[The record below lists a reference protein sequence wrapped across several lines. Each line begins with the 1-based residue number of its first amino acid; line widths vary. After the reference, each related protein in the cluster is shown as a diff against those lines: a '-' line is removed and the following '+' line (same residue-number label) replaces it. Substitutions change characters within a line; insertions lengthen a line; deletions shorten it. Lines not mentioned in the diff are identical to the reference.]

1 MNDIVL
7 ATLLEAACL
16 APSVDN
22 CQPWR
27 FVCSNDSVNIFL
39 DRERADFFGDYGF
52 AASYATMGAAVENMQ
67 IAASHLGLVASV
79 TCFPSADVDH
89 VATVRF
95 SDAAVTPD
103 PLCHILPLRCTNRKK
118 YSSAS
123 LSQEQ
128 REALCHSAK
137 ISGAKLYLFE
147 DHSTVKALFRLAA
160 QVDSIIFDHP
170 LLHANLFRWIR
181 WSPREKSRTCDG
193 MPVGS
198 LEIDAFQR
206 LFFRIISSFRMLKFF
221 NMFGVNRLIGLLNSS
236 LLLKSSALGMIVMDG
251 TSNTDYLNGGRCM
264 ERVWLTA
271 SALGLA
277 YQPFGG
283 LPFLLTRMLRGGNE
297 GFSEKQYS
305 KLRGV
310 FHKLQ
315 QHAPVTPENGLVIFF
330 RVGFAAEPTERSIR
344 RPLSE
349 VAQLT
354 PQRPSMPLPTT
365 PLSSFAQAEPP
376 R

>member
-27 FVCSNDSVNIFL
+27 FVCSNDSVSIFL

-52 AASYATMGAAVENMQ
+52 AASFATIGAVIENMK
-67 IAASHLGLVASV
+67 IAASHLALVASV
-79 TCFPSADVDH
+79 VCFPSDDVDH
-89 VATVRF
+89 VATVMF
-95 SDAAVTPD
+95 SDATVTPD

-118 YSSAS
+118 YLSAS

-128 REALCHSAK
+128 RDALCQAAQ
-137 ISGAKLYLFE
+137 ISGAKLFLFE
-147 DHSTVKALFRLAA
+147 EHSTVKALFRLAA

-170 LLHANLFRWIR
+170 LLHANLYRWIR
-181 WSPREKSRTCDG
+181 WSPQEKSKTRDG

-206 LFFRIISSFRMLKFF
+206 LFFRVISSFGMLKFF

-236 LLLKSSALGMIVMDG
+236 LLLKSSALGLIVMDG
-251 TSNTDYLNGGRCM
+251 TSNVDYLNGGRCM

-271 SALGLA
+271 SSLGLA

-297 GFSEKQYS
+297 GFSDKQYS

-315 QHAPVTPENGLVIFF
+315 QHAPVTPDDGLVIFF
-330 RVGFAAEPTERSIR
+330 RVGTAAEPTERSIR

-349 VAQLT
+349 VAQLNH
-354 PQRPSMPLPTT
+354 QRSSIPLPTT
-365 PLSSFAQAEPP
+365 PSPQLAQPP
-376 R
+376 H

>member
-52 AASYATMGAAVENMQ
+52 AASYATIGAAVENMQ
-67 IAASHLGLVASV
+67 IAASHLDLVASV
-79 TCFPSADVDH
+79 TCFPSDDVDH
-89 VATVRF
+89 VATVKF
-95 SDAAVTPD
+95 SDATVTPD

-118 YSSAS
+118 YLSAS

-128 REALCHSAK
+128 RDALSQSAQL
-137 ISGAKLYLFE
+137 SGAKLYLFE
-147 DHSTVKALFRLAA
+147 EHSTVKALFRLAA

-170 LLHANLFRWIR
+170 LLHANLYRWIR
-181 WSPREKSRTCDG
+181 WSPHEKSKTCDG

-206 LFFRIISSFRMLKFF
+206 LFFRIISSFGTLKFF

-236 LLLKSSALGMIVMDG
+236 LLLKSSAVGLIVMDG
-251 TSNTDYLNGGRCM
+251 TSNVDYLNGGRCM

-297 GFSEKQYS
+297 GFSDKQYS
-305 KLRGV
+305 KLQGV
-310 FHKLQ
+310 FRSLQ
-315 QHAPVTPENGLVIFF
+315 QHAPVTPRNGLVIFF
-330 RVGFAAEPTERSIR
+330 RVGTAAAPTERSIR

-349 VAQLT
+349 VAQLN
-354 PQRPSMPLPTT
+354 PQYAPISHPTA
-365 PLSSFAQAEPP
+365 PLSSLA
-376 R
+376 

>member
-27 FVCSNDSVNIFL
+27 FVCSNDSVSIFL

-52 AASYATMGAAVENMQ
+52 AASFATIGAVIENMK
-67 IAASHLGLVASV
+67 IAASHLALVASV
-79 TCFPSADVDH
+79 VCFPSDDVDH
-89 VATVRF
+89 VATVIF
-95 SDAAVTPD
+95 SDATVTPD

-118 YSSAS
+118 YLSAS

-128 REALCHSAK
+128 RDALCQAAQ
-137 ISGAKLYLFE
+137 ISGAKLFLFE
-147 DHSTVKALFRLAA
+147 EHSTVKALFRLAA

-170 LLHANLFRWIR
+170 LLHANLYRWIR
-181 WSPREKSRTCDG
+181 WSPQEKSKTRDG

-206 LFFRIISSFRMLKFF
+206 LFFRVISSFGMLKFF

-236 LLLKSSALGMIVMDG
+236 LLLKSSALGLIVMDG
-251 TSNTDYLNGGRCM
+251 TSNVDYLNGGRCM

-271 SALGLA
+271 SSLGLA

-297 GFSEKQYS
+297 GFSDKQYS

-315 QHAPVTPENGLVIFF
+315 QHAPVTPDDGLVIFF
-330 RVGFAAEPTERSIR
+330 RVGTAAEPTERSIR

-349 VAQLT
+349 VAQLNH
-354 PQRPSMPLPTT
+354 QRSSIPLPTT
-365 PLSSFAQAEPP
+365 PSPQLAQPP
-376 R
+376 H

>member
-27 FVCSNDSVNIFL
+27 FVCFNDSVDIFL

-52 AASYATMGAAVENMQ
+52 AASYATIGAAVENMQ
-67 IAASHLGLVASV
+67 IAASHLDMVASV
-79 TCFPSADVDH
+79 TCFPSDDVDH
-89 VATVRF
+89 VATVKF

-128 REALCHSAK
+128 RDALCQSAQL
-137 ISGAKLYLFE
+137 SGAKLYLFE
-147 DHSTVKALFRLAA
+147 EHSTVKELFRLAA

-170 LLHANLFRWIR
+170 LLHANLYRWIR
-181 WSPREKSRTCDG
+181 WSPQEKSQTCDG

-198 LEIDAFQR
+198 LEIDAFQK

-221 NMFGVNRLIGLLNSS
+221 NIFGVNRLIGLLNSS
-236 LLLKSSALGMIVMDG
+236 LLLRSSALGMIVMDG
-251 TSNTDYLNGGRCM
+251 TSNVDYLNGGRCM

-305 KLRGV
+305 KLQGV
-310 FHKLQ
+310 FRTLQ
-315 QHAPVTPENGLVIFF
+315 RHVPITPGNGLVIFF
-330 RVGFAAEPTERSIR
+330 RVGTAAAPTERSIR

-349 VAQLT
+349 VAQLN
-354 PQRPSMPLPTT
+354 PLYATIAPPTA
-365 PLSSFAQAEPP
+365 PLCSLAQAQPP
-376 R
+376 H

>member
-7 ATLLEAACL
+7 ATILEAACL

-27 FVCSNDSVNIFL
+27 FVCSSDSVNIFL

-52 AASYATMGAAVENMQ
+52 AASYATIGAAVENMQ
-67 IAASHLGLVASV
+67 IAASHLGLAALV
-79 TCFPSADVDH
+79 TCFPSDDVDH
-89 VATVRF
+89 IATVKF
-95 SDAAVTPD
+95 SDAVVTPD

-118 YSSAS
+118 YQRAP
-123 LSQEQ
+123 LSQLQ
-128 REALCHSAK
+128 RDALCQSAEL
-137 ISGAKLYLFE
+137 SGAKLYLFE
-147 DHSTVKALFRLAA
+147 KHSTVNALFHLAA

-170 LLHANLFRWIR
+170 LLHANLYRWIR
-181 WSPREKSRTCDG
+181 WSPREKSETCDG

-198 LEIDAFQR
+198 LEIDPFQK
-206 LFFRIISSFRMLKFF
+206 LFFRIISSFATLKFF
-221 NMFGVNRLIGLLNSS
+221 NMFGINRLIGLLNSA
-236 LLLKSSALGMIVMDG
+236 LLLKSSAVGLIVMDG

-283 LPFLLTRMLRGGNE
+283 LPFLLTRILRGGQE
-297 GFSEKQYS
+297 GFSDKQYA
-305 KLRGV
+305 
-310 FHKLQ
+310 KLQ
-315 QHAPVTPENGLVIFF
+315 SVFRGLQQQAPVTPENGLVIFF
-330 RVGFAAEPTERSIR
+330 RVGTAAEPTERSIR

-354 PQRPSMPLPTT
+354 PLPCPT
-365 PLSSFAQAEPP
+365 PHPAMQACAATQAEAPH
-376 R
+376 